1 MLAYGC
7 RRMKVGW
14 FLHTPFP
21 SSEVFRTLPLRAEI
35 LQAVLAADLVG

>member
-1 MLAYGC
+1 
-7 RRMKVGW
+7 MKLGW

-21 SSEVFRTLPLRAEI
+21 SSEFFRTLPLRGEI